1 MSDDRSKRGNQDR
14 IRINIHEDFEL
25 RYWSKEL
32 GITAEELRE
41 MVQQLGTSAE
51 TIRQAVNRKSKGAGA

>member
-1 MSDDRSKRGNQDR
+1 MADDRSKRGKQDR
-14 IRINIHEDFEL
+14 IQINIHEEFEV

-32 GITAEELRE
+32 GITPDQLKE

-51 TIRQAVNRKSKGAGA
+51 TIRGAVNRKTRSAGA